1 MSEYSIQLVVDAKGA
16 VKGIKDAAGNVV
28 ELDRVLGGASGTT
41 QRFGRVLETALGVG
55 LARAVEGLGRQ
66 IVNLA
71 NNGFRLL
78 GESVR
83 LAGVQD
89 IAERKLETAL
99 RNLGAYTPEAAARL
113 KALASEVQSF
123 SNFGDESILTAQAM
137 LASFRSVSGAEGIA
151 LLTPRLA
158 DMAAG
163 VAKTSGQ
170 TADLNSV
177 AAALGK
183 SLEGSAASL
192 REYGISMSKQEEAA
206 FNAARGMD
214 RVHMLAEILDANFSG
229 LAEAT
234 ADPFVQLQN
243 SVGDLKEQ
251 IGMGLL
257 PVARDL
263 ALRLKAL
270 AENEEVIERVRN
282 AASALASAL
291 LSAAEGASMVLGFIA
306 RNRAGI
312 GEGAKAMGALAAAV
326 SAYVVSLQVASLW
339 GARHTLMLKGVAMWT
354 NLTTVAQ
361 QRLTLAMRAN
371 PWGLALAAIAGLVT
385 WLTLQKSRTDE
396 VKDATDRLT
405 ESVARQRDMIV
416 LTTKASAEQAKTQL
430 ESAQTLLDVERERLR
445 NQLAQQR
452 ADRQQAMARTGVDFL
467 GRGAARI
474 RATQEALAALDREA
488 GRTAEAL
495 DSVNRRMA
503 TLGEESASIP
513 PVLQQ
518 VGEALAEIPPAG
530 DTALTFL
537 EQLQQRVQDL
547 RAEVEA
553 LQGTPFVDL
562 QRLTQEEQALRR
574 LQEQILEA
582 ARKGP
587 ELIKDVS
594 AEGFKATK
602 QMQLS
607 VAESASRVAAQAAHA
622 REREQQEQQAFVDRH
637 WGTIQEVASQT
648 AQVLGGISALRQA
661 QHQRELQEI
670 DRQESAALG
679 SIDAQLAREDLAESE
694 RERLTAMREA
704 TERRFARMRAE
715 ATRKAAEV
723 EKKIALVQIAVET
736 AINTVKAWPNPFLM
750 AAAVGQ
756 GALQAAVV
764 RSQPLPDIP
773 AFNRGG
779 IVPGSGPDRDSV
791 LAALT
796 PGEGV
801 VNRASTIANRGLID
815 AMNARPGM
823 ALGGMD
829 SGVVSEIR
837 ALRGDVQGV
846 QSRITGLELRADY
859 GGLYV
864 GMKRYTDRVSQTRT
878 LG

>member
-1 MSEYSIQLVVDAKGA
+1 MSEFSIQLVVDAKGA

-137 LASFRSVSGAEGIA
+137 LASFRSVSGSEGIA

-163 VAKTSGQ
+163 VAKATGQ

-177 AAALGK
+177 ATALGK
-183 SLEGSAASL
+183 SLEGNAGSL
-192 REYGISMSKQEEAA
+192 RRYGVSLSEAEEAA
-206 FNAARGMD
+206 FNAASGME
-214 RVHMLAEILDANFSG
+214 RVQMLASILDANFSG

-270 AENEEVIERVRN
+270 AENEQVIERVRN

-291 LSAAEGASMVLGFIA
+291 LSAAEAASMVLGFIA

-361 QRLTLAMRAN
+361 QRLTLAMKAN

-385 WLTLQKSRTDE
+385 WLTLQKPRTDE

-430 ESAQTLLDVERERLR
+430 ESSLALLDAQRETLV
-445 NQLAQQR
+445 
-452 ADRQQAMARTGVDFL
+452 RQEAE
-467 GRGAARI
+467 I
-474 RATQEALAALDREA
+474 RARALNARLGSTELANLNRALYANREAQAALGKEA

-503 TLGEESASIP
+503 TLGEESEAIP

-518 VGEALAEIPPAG
+518 VGEALAEVPQAG

-537 EQLQQRVQDL
+537 ERLQQRVQDL

-553 LQGTPFVDL
+553 LKGTPFVDL

-607 VAESASRVAAQAAHA
+607 VAESASRVAAQSAHA

-670 DRQESAALG
+670 DRQESAALK

-779 IVPGSGPDRDSV
+779 IVPGSGPNRDSV

-846 QSRITGLELRADY
+846 QSRIAGLELRADY